1 MRRGAQG
8 CFIFLTPKHQKIAKP
23 KKLAFEFGSS
33 ELALVA
39 LRSQSHVFK
48 CVLARTVFAS

>member
-1 MRRGAQG
+1 
-8 CFIFLTPKHQKIAKP
+8 
-23 KKLAFEFGSS
+23 
-33 ELALVA
+33 VA